1 MTRSVKTVCGAAL
14 IAASFILSSNG
25 LAAREVTD
33 QTGRHVNIPDHPE
46 RLVSLAPS
54 ITEVVYALGLA
65 DRLVGDTDYCD
76 YPPEAKQKP
85 HVGALLNPSLEKI
98 VSLRPALVLGTPEA
112 NRIEVAD
119 QLDRLG
125 IPLYGVTAH
134 SVDGTLD
141 SIQDLG
147 RILGAETTASRVL
160 ADLRVRIERVEQAVR
175 EKLRPRVL
183 FVVWYQPLVTAGPNS
198 FITDVIRRAGGV
210 SVAEDLRGD
219 WPRMSL
225 EDAVARN
232 PEVILLPRT
241 QSFSP
246 GLEEFQ
252 SLPGWRELDAVRQ
265 HRLYFISDAINR
277 QTPRLVDALE
287 EVARVLHP
295 PATSATPEA
304 SR

>member
-1 MTRSVKTVCGAAL
+1 MVCGVAL
-14 IAASFILSSNG
+14 IAACFIPRSNG

-147 RILGAETTASRVL
+147 RTLGAETTANRVV
-160 ADLRVRIERVEQAVR
+160 AELRARIERVEQAVR
-175 EKLRPRVL
+175 GKRRPRVL
-183 FVVWYQPLVTAGPNS
+183 FVVWYQPLVTAGPGS

-225 EDAVARN
+225 EDAVVRN
-232 PEVILLPRT
+232 PEVILFPRT
-241 QSFSP
+241 QSLSP

-252 SLPGWRELDAVRQ
+252 RLPGWRELDAVR
-265 HRLYFISDAINR
+265 HRRLYLISDAINR
-277 QTPRLVDALE
+277 QTPRLIDALE

-295 PATSATPEA
+295 PATNATPEA